1 MLRATFFMMPTFERV
16 ARASE
21 NGVVIVARA
30 SAPCRTSALTNS
42 SSRKII
48 RPSVTRIGEQAGLPS
63 TLRDAWSRSYAVANL
78 FRRIQNFLAEMPGI
92 APTYKREC
100 NVRRT
105 QTGGIRRSPGDAAVA
120 SSRRHPTGRT
130 WVYSAATP
138 VTGFFA
144 LCRLRD
150 QSYVVGST
158 QHSPVTALMRRF
170 ARTSRRRCLR
180 IAVRADPA
188 DAHYRG
194 RIAVIETQSREP
206 QFAMPDDLP

>member
-1 MLRATFFMMPTFERV
+1 MPFLRGRTLCNQHQDKQTTPHRAIREPVV
-16 ARASE
+16 ARTSE

-42 SSRKII
+42 SGRKIS
-48 RPSVTRIGEQAGLPS
+48 RPSVTRIGEQAGLPP
-63 TLRDAWSRSYAVANL
+63 TPRDAWSRSYAVANL
-78 FRRIQNFLAEMPGI
+78 FRRIQIFLAEMPGS

-105 QTGGIRRSPGDAAVA
+105 QTGGIRRSPGDVAVA
-120 SSRRHPTGRT
+120 SSRRHPIGHLG
-130 WVYSAATP
+130 YSAATP
-138 VTGFFA
+138 VTGFSA
-144 LCRLRD
+144 LCRLRE

-180 IAVRADPA
+180 TTAGECAPNVGKARPSLIFER
-188 DAHYRG
+188 
-194 RIAVIETQSREP
+194 
-206 QFAMPDDLP
+206 